1 MYSKMNLQQLQEQ
14 KAQLLQKQKE
24 VSEEES
30 NKIALMLLDIEDAI
44 EEKMLEGEPED
55 KPEDK
60 PEDAPKGYVPVKG
73 TENMVHL
80 KIVNG
85 RRYSSATGKEISKP
99 YKQMFTLSEWNVVKK
114 HHRQIGFEIVE
125 VLHDP
130 TGEAQQYVSKAE

>member
-1 MYSKMNLQQLQEQ
+1 MNLQQLQEQ
-14 KAQLLQKQKE
+14 KAQLLQKQNE

-30 NKIALMLLDIEDAI
+30 AKIAVMLLDIEDAI
-44 EEKMLEGEPED
+44 EEKMLEGESED
-55 KPEDK
+55 E
-60 PEDAPKGYVPVKG
+60 PKGYVPAKG

-114 HHRQIGFEIVE
+114 HYRQIGFEIVE

>member
-1 MYSKMNLQQLQEQ
+1 MQQLQEQ

-30 NKIALMLLDIEDAI
+30 AKIAVMLLDIEDAI
-44 EEKMLEGEPED
+44 EEKMLEGESED
-55 KPEDK
+55 E
-60 PEDAPKGYVPVKG
+60 PKGYVPAKG
-73 TENMVHL
+73 TEKMVHL

-130 TGEAQQYVSKAE
+130 TGEAQQYVLKAE

>member
-1 MYSKMNLQQLQEQ
+1 MQQLQEQ
-14 KAQLLQKQKE
+14 KALLLQKQKE
-24 VSEEES
+24 ASSQEES
-30 NKIALMLLDIEDAI
+30 DRIAVALLDIEDAI
-44 EEKMLEGEPED
+44 EEKMLEGESED
-55 KPEDK
+55 T
-60 PEDAPKGYVPVKG
+60 PKGYVPAKG
-73 TENMVHL
+73 TEKMVHL

-99 YKQMFTLSEWNVVKK
+99 YEQVFTLSEWNVVKK

>member
-1 MYSKMNLQQLQEQ
+1 MQQLQEQ

-30 NKIALMLLDIEDAI
+30 AKIAVMLLDIEDAI
-44 EEKMLEGEPED
+44 EEKMLEGES
-55 KPEDK
+55 
-60 PEDAPKGYVPVKG
+60 EDAPKGYVPAKG
-73 TENMVHL
+73 TEKMVHL

>member
-1 MYSKMNLQQLQEQ
+1 MQQLQEQ

-30 NKIALMLLDIEDAI
+30 AKITVMLLDIEDAI
-44 EEKMLEGEPED
+44 EEKMLNGESE
-55 KPEDK
+55 E
-60 PEDAPKGYVPVKG
+60 APKGYVPAKG
-73 TENMVHL
+73 TEKMVHL
-80 KIVNG
+80 RIVNG

>member
-1 MYSKMNLQQLQEQ
+1 MQQLQEQ

-30 NKIALMLLDIEDAI
+30 AKITVMLLDIEDAI
-44 EEKMLEGEPED
+44 EEKMLEGESED
-55 KPEDK
+55 T
-60 PEDAPKGYVPVKG
+60 PKGYVPAKG
-73 TENMVHL
+73 TEKMVHL

-85 RRYSSATGKEISKP
+85 RRYSNATGKEISKP

-130 TGEAQQYVSKAE
+130 TGEAQQYVLKAE

>member
-1 MYSKMNLQQLQEQ
+1 
-14 KAQLLQKQKE
+14 
-24 VSEEES
+24 
-30 NKIALMLLDIEDAI
+30 MLLDIEDAI
-44 EEKMLEGEPED
+44 EEKMLNGESE
-55 KPEDK
+55 ETL
-60 PEDAPKGYVPVKG
+60 KGYVPAKG
-73 TENMVHL
+73 TEKMVHL

-114 HHRQIGFEIVE
+114 HHRQIGFEIIE

>member
-1 MYSKMNLQQLQEQ
+1 MQQLQEQ

-24 VSEEES
+24 VPEEES
-30 NKIALMLLDIEDAI
+30 NKITLMLLDIEDAI
-44 EEKMLEGEPED
+44 EEKMLSGESED
-55 KPEDK
+55 E
-60 PEDAPKGYVPVKG
+60 PKGYVPAKG
-73 TENMVHL
+73 TEKMVHL

>member
-1 MYSKMNLQQLQEQ
+1 MQQLQEQ

-30 NKIALMLLDIEDAI
+30 AKITLMLLDIEDAI
-44 EEKMLEGEPED
+44 EERMLDGES
-55 KPEDK
+55 
-60 PEDAPKGYVPVKG
+60 EDAPKGYVPAKG
-73 TENMVHL
+73 TEKMVHL

>member
-1 MYSKMNLQQLQEQ
+1 
-14 KAQLLQKQKE
+14 
-24 VSEEES
+24 
-30 NKIALMLLDIEDAI
+30 MLLDIEDAI

-55 KPEDK
+55 E
-60 PEDAPKGYVPVKG
+60 PKGYVPAKG
-73 TENMVHL
+73 TEKMVHL

-130 TGEAQQYVSKAE
+130 TGEAQQYVLKAE

>member
-1 MYSKMNLQQLQEQ
+1 MQQLQEQ

-30 NKIALMLLDIEDAI
+30 AKITVMLLDIEDAI
-44 EEKMLEGEPED
+44 EEKMLSGESED
-55 KPEDK
+55 E
-60 PEDAPKGYVPVKG
+60 PKGYVPAKG
-73 TENMVHL
+73 TEKMVHL

>member
-1 MYSKMNLQQLQEQ
+1 MQQLQEQ

-30 NKIALMLLDIEDAI
+30 AKITVMLLDLEDAI
-44 EEKMLEGEPED
+44 EEKMLEGESED
-55 KPEDK
+55 E
-60 PEDAPKGYVPVKG
+60 PKGYVPAKG
-73 TENMVHL
+73 TEKMVHL

>member
-1 MYSKMNLQQLQEQ
+1 MYENMNLQQLQEQ

-30 NKIALMLLDIEDAI
+30 AKITVMLLDIEDAI
-44 EEKMLEGEPED
+44 EEKMLDGESED
-55 KPEDK
+55 E
-60 PEDAPKGYVPVKG
+60 PKGYVPAKG
-73 TENMVHL
+73 TEKMVHL